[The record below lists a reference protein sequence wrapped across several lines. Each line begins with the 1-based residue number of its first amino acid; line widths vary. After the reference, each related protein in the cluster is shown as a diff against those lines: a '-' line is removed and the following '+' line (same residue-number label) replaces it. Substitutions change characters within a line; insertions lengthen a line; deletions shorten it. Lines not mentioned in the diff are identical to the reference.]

1 VKKNILFPVDLQ
13 PSRYHLS
20 DYAHLLSHVDKSF
33 SAFFLKDFVKPPKGK
48 TVSVNEQEKQAM
60 QNSLQEEAKTLDV
73 DINFITAH
81 ANANSL
87 LNQSKFA
94 DLAIISP
101 ITHENI
107 GQLVKSFPDHFF
119 EDIGCPILLS
129 EDLLQPYEEI
139 LVLFDYEQSGLAA
152 LKSFLSIFGK
162 VSGNR
167 KVTIITVSPDDAP
180 EIHLEKYLVSYLQKA
195 FADVGIVPFS
205 SQNLTDQLVSFASK
219 LNKPLLVMGRAA
231 VSLLKDGQLAK
242 KMADSHMSL
251 FYSTH

>member
-1 VKKNILFPVDLQ
+1 MKKNILFPVDLQ
-13 PSRYHLS
+13 PESCHLS
-20 DYAHLLSHVDKSF
+20 DYAHLLSHLDKSF
-33 SAFFLKDFVKPPKGK
+33 SAFFLKDFVKVPKGK
-48 TVSVNEQEKQAM
+48 SITFNEQEKIAM
-60 QNSLQEEAKTLDV
+60 QSSLQEEAKSLSV
-73 DINFITAH
+73 DINFISAH
-81 ANANSL
+81 TNANSL

-119 EDIGCPILLS
+119 EEVGCPILMS

-139 LVLFDYEQSGLAA
+139 LVLFDYDQSGLAA

-162 VSGNR
+162 VSGSK

-195 FADVGIVPFS
+195 FHDVGIVPFS
-205 SQNLTDQLVSFASK
+205 NKNLADQLVSFASK

-231 VSLLKDGQLAK
+231 VNLLKDGELAK
-242 KMADSHMSL
+242 KMADHHMSL
-251 FYSTH
+251 FYSNH